1 MAKNKRMMS
10 DNVTLLLIS
19 LNRGIES
26 EEKLAEKELE

>member
-10 DNVTLLLIS
+10 DNVTLLLVA

-26 EEKLAEKELE
+26 DYQKSND

>member
-19 LNRGIES
+19 LNRGIET
-26 EEKLAEKELE
+26 EENKQEKDME

>member
-19 LNRGIES
+19 LNRGIET
-26 EEKLAEKELE
+26 EEKLAEKDQE